1 MQQRCSNCSGTRDL
15 YFVTN
20 GTQGGDFPGRTMVYC
35 AKCRKEKSGNLDI
48 SIPVSLL
55 TTDLFKGLY
64 IMGKTETEP
73 QMAIQIAF
81 GKAIPILQNELER
94 VLELKKSSLKKFR
107 FISFWFYKFSLKL

>member
-1 MQQRCSNCSGTRDL
+1 M

-20 GTQGGDFPGRTMVYC
+20 GTQGDDFPGRMVIYC
-35 AKCRKEKSGNLDI
+35 AQCRKERPGNLDI
-48 SIPVSLL
+48 SLPIALL

-64 IMGKTETEP
+64 IMGKTETDP
-73 QMAIQIAF
+73 QMAIQMAF
-81 GKAIPILQNELER
+81 GQAMLILKKELEG